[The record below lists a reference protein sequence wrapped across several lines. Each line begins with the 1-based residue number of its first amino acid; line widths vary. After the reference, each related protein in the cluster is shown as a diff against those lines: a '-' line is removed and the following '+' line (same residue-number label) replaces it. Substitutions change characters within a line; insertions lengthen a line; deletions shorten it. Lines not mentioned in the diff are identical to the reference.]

1 MCGNVLSICFILFF
15 SVVVIREGERGRE
28 KVCGGFLFLSDS
40 HSLSSTSSHM
50 PPLKE
55 DELPPRV
62 RKSLVG
68 AYTRL
73 SRDRY
78 DADAWGEILKC
89 AGVCDD
95 PELAR
100 ALRLDYLDSFSQD
113 FDVWEETVRAE
124 MELDDLDQAGEVLG
138 KCLDV
143 NHSLQVLLLYIEY
156 VHMVS
161 TRDNSGVVLELAA
174 HKHALNEVGYDI
186 NAAQLWLSYI
196 SLLKKRVLSSDTNNG
211 EIDAD
216 AIEDVLAVYIH
227 ALAQPLRDLDEIYDD
242 YADWVKGMDTE
253 ETQDAL
259 PTFSVMCEE
268 AEAVYRIASVFARER
283 TRLYEELP
291 APHPVHPIRVRVVS
305 KNRRRWGGEYTLEEN
320 RQFPEIVQ
328 PLPESQERAF
338 TNKTVF
344 DAYVLE
350 SCIKDEEEKK
360 WVTPGD
366 GVGTGVQESV
376 RSPIKLLNESGIQYE
391 LQDAPI
397 PSFGSG
403 TSSLL
408 QDKGFTTY
416 SRWVR
421 TLMIEER
428 LNNQMKEELDSLMS
442 PYYQLTQAV
451 IGTRMLSI
459 YRAALVEL
467 RYWPGMWLRFV
478 EYIKGHPMNRID
490 TTPTIHLKRE
500 EKEKMESEG
509 SEFMSDSGNALTV
522 LTKQRGTVSDIMD
535 AFGESILAM
544 PTCLLLHL
552 SRLDY
557 AISVYN
563 KEKDTAVENME
574 NSIISKELIHNLI
587 EEMCNSIPS
596 PLTISEAMFY
606 YASLSES
613 ERAYSLF
620 DNVRRHPELANA
632 SVIDSREVTKES
644 EDGIPV
650 VQTVKITEEERENTK
665 PGQLIL
671 YAPSDPTVS
680 RTSVVPVK
688 ADFLVHYSIFLT
700 MASIIKA
707 DKGKQKK
714 KRMRAS
720 TAKELLD
727 SALKLH
733 SCFPNFVAECIK
745 LLSTNEDLGEEEEM
759 THLKEN
765 VLRTSTDDDI
775 SNEVLEEILG
785 KVSALSQMVDKVPTV
800 KNLSSKLYSSSPLYS
815 TTVRHTRWGLSPIS
829 YAFLD
834 AEMLVVTSKNPV
846 VIGEKYDAYSQSAV
860 RSYFGY
866 QRALNVTPL
875 NMESQSIIYPQE
887 KLVFVR
893 GSDVDREGLN
903 LGLLQPVNRMVHPK
917 GYDKYRQCGLDGGRY
932 EGTTLDDEEG
942 LDYETRR
949 RKDADGDRD
958 GDDDDDDNNRDGNKS
973 GASGRGNNKN
983 KGLAL
988 PANTPAILAALVSVL
1003 PRSLDIKQMHLPL
1016 RDEFVETL
1024 ANFSLKKFKDVK
1036 KPELDFLF
1044 TPTAFV
1050 PSEKVALMLMK
1061 GIKPEEKGKKSEGGD
1076 ERRNIEPI
1084 DPRAYDPRMERGTE

>member
-1 MCGNVLSICFILFF
+1 
-15 SVVVIREGERGRE
+15 
-28 KVCGGFLFLSDS
+28 
-40 HSLSSTSSHM
+40 M

-55 DELPPRV
+55 EELPPRV
-62 RKSLVG
+62 RKSLVS

-113 FDVWEETVRAE
+113 FDVWEETIRAE
-124 MELDDLDQAGEVLG
+124 MEQDDVDHAGEILG
-138 KCLDV
+138 KCLDI
-143 NHSLQVLLLYIEY
+143 NHSLQVLLLYVEY

-161 TRDNSGVVLELAA
+161 THDDSGIVLELAA

-196 SLLKKRVLSSDTNNG
+196 SLLKKRVLPSDAENV

-216 AIEDVLAVYIH
+216 AIEDVLAAYIH

-305 KNRRRWGGEYTLEEN
+305 KNRRRWGGGEYTLEEN
-320 RQFPEIVQ
+320 RQFPEIVE

-360 WVTPGD
+360 WVTPAD
-366 GVGTGVQESV
+366 GVATGVQESV

-416 SRWVR
+416 SRWIR

-442 PYYQLTQAV
+442 PYYQLTQAM

-467 RYWPGMWLRFV
+467 RYWPGMWLRFI
-478 EYIKGHPMNRID
+478 EYIKAHPMNKID

-500 EKEKMESEG
+500 EREKMESEG

-535 AFGESILAM
+535 IFGESILAM

-557 AISVYN
+557 AISIYN
-563 KEKDTAVENME
+563 KERDGVVENTE

-587 EEMCNSIPS
+587 EEMCNPIPS

-606 YASLSES
+606 YVSLDESES
-613 ERAYSLF
+613 AYSLF
-620 DNVRRHPELANA
+620 DRVRRHPELADA

-650 VQTVKITEEERENTK
+650 VQIVKITEEERENTK

-700 MASIIKA
+700 MASIIKT
-707 DKGKQKK
+707 DKGKQKQKQKKK

-720 TAKELLD
+720 AAKELLD

-733 SCFPNFVAECIK
+733 SCFPHFVAECIK
-745 LLSTNEDLGEEEEM
+745 LLSTNEDLGEEKEM

-765 VLRTSTDDDI
+765 VLRTSEEEEEI
-775 SNEVLEEILG
+775 SNEVLEEVLD
-785 KVSALSQMVDKVPTV
+785 KVSALSQIVDKVPTV
-800 KNLSSKLYSSSPLYS
+800 KSLSSKLYSSNPLYS
-815 TTVRHTRWGLSPIS
+815 TAVRHTRWGLSPIS

-866 QRALNVTPL
+866 QRALNVAPL

-917 GYDKYRQCGLDGGRY
+917 GYDKYHQCGLDGGRY
-932 EGTTLDDEEG
+932 EGITLEDEEG
-942 LDYETRR
+942 LDYETTRR
-949 RKDADGDRD
+949 RKETDGD
-958 GDDDDDDNNRDGNKS
+958 GEGDDNNRDNNNNKS
-973 GASGRGNNKN
+973 
-983 KGLAL
+983 KGMAL

-1024 ANFSLKKFKDVK
+1024 ATFSLKRFRELR
-1036 KPELDFLF
+1036 KPELDFLLS
-1044 TPTAFV
+1044 PTAFV
-1050 PSEKVALMLMK
+1050 PSERVALMLMK
-1061 GIKPEEKGKKSEGGD
+1061 GIKPEEKGKKSEGGE
-1076 ERRNIEPI
+1076 ERRDTEPI
-1084 DPRAYDPRMERGTE
+1084 DPRAYDPRMEKGSGE